1 MFCWGK
7 CIELGEMYRIPYIR
21 NKHWTFFNGKAQ
33 NVYTADLASKITFK
47 NLQLCSIKIKEATP
61 PGRHMQPL
69 YFLVSH
75 FSFPIFHFPF
85 FISHFPLPRVPT
97 FRSSA
102 GYKGHRSELFFWREV
117 SDVNTMASRRP
128 LSARNVDH
136 TQGKGK
142 QKKERYPFALLDRA
156 TLVQNLRHLT
166 KDSSFPV
173 NVCEDDLLKPT
184 VSAVTLIIIC
194 SHRGIFKPTWQYFVV
209 VMIVQSSLFKV
220 PLHCPFGMAII
231 YRTRA
236 HKFSSLQC
244 EEQSTPRILDTSS

>member
-1 MFCWGK
+1 MRH
-7 CIELGEMYRIPYIR
+7 RIPYIR

-75 FSFPIFHFPF
+75 FSFSILHFPF
-85 FISHFPLPRVPT
+85 PVT
-97 FRSSA
+97 ARSYFSVFG
-102 GYKGHRSELFFWREV
+102 GYKGHRSELFFFFFWREV

-142 QKKERYPFALLDRA
+142 PKKERYPFALLDRA

-184 VSAVTLIIIC
+184 VSAVTLVIIC
-194 SHRGIFKPTWQYFVV
+194 SHWGIFKPTWQYFVV
-209 VMIVQSSLFKV
+209 VMVVQSSLFKV
-220 PLHCPFGMAII
+220 PLHCRFGMAII
-231 YRTRA
+231 YRA
-236 HKFSSLQC
+236 HKFSSLHVKNKVH
-244 EEQSTPRILDTSS
+244 

>member
-1 MFCWGK
+1 MVRLKMSILQIWLPRLPLKICSS
-7 CIELGEMYRIPYIR
+7 
-21 NKHWTFFNGKAQ
+21 
-33 NVYTADLASKITFK
+33 VASKLRKPHPLDVT
-47 NLQLCSIKIKEATP
+47 CSRSI
-61 PGRHMQPL
+61 
-69 YFLVSH
+69 S
-75 FSFPIFHFPF
+75 SFPISHFPF

-231 YRTRA
+231 YRTRL
-236 HKFSSLQC
+236 KKTLKM
-244 EEQSTPRILDTSS
+244 

>member
-1 MFCWGK
+1 MVRLKMSRLQIWLPCSS
-7 CIELGEMYRIPYIR
+7 
-21 NKHWTFFNGKAQ
+21 
-33 NVYTADLASKITFK
+33 VASKLRK
-47 NLQLCSIKIKEATP
+47 P
-61 PGRHMQPL
+61 RPRRHIQPL

-75 FSFPIFHFPF
+75 FSFPFFHFPF
-85 FISHFPLPRVPT
+85 FISHFSFPISHSYFLVFGRVQRSP
-97 FRSSA
+97 FRI
-102 GYKGHRSELFFWREV
+102 FFWREV

-142 QKKERYPFALLDRA
+142 PKKERYPFALLDRA

-184 VSAVTLIIIC
+184 VSAVTLIMIC
-194 SHRGIFKPTWQYFVV
+194 SHRGIFKPPWQYIVA

-220 PLHCPFGMAII
+220 PLH
-231 YRTRA
+231 
-236 HKFSSLQC
+236 
-244 EEQSTPRILDTSS
+244 

>member
-1 MFCWGK
+1 MSRLQIWLPCSS
-7 CIELGEMYRIPYIR
+7 I
-21 NKHWTFFNGKAQ
+21 
-33 NVYTADLASKITFK
+33 ASKLRK
-47 NLQLCSIKIKEATP
+47 P
-61 PGRHMQPL
+61 RPRRHMQPL

-85 FISHFPLPRVPT
+85 FISHFPFLLFGLRQGTKVT
-97 FRSSA
+97 VQN
-102 GYKGHRSELFFWREV
+102 FFWREV

-142 QKKERYPFALLDRA
+142 PKKERYPFALLDRA

-184 VSAVTLIIIC
+184 VSAVTLIMIC
-194 SHRGIFKPTWQYFVV
+194 SHRGIFKPPWQYIVA

-220 PLHCPFGMAII
+220 PLH
-231 YRTRA
+231 
-236 HKFSSLQC
+236 
-244 EEQSTPRILDTSS
+244 

>member
-1 MFCWGK
+1 M
-7 CIELGEMYRIPYIR
+7 
-21 NKHWTFFNGKAQ
+21 
-33 NVYTADLASKITFK
+33 
-47 NLQLCSIKIKEATP
+47 QLCSIKIKEATP

-85 FISHFPLPRVPT
+85 PVTARSYFSVFGRVQRSP
-97 FRSSA
+97 FRIV
-102 GYKGHRSELFFWREV
+102 FWREV

-220 PLHCPFGMAII
+220 PIHCPFGMAII